1 MSAAASPRLNGGR
14 GCLVSELDKG
24 ISGLLR
30 ISVRLE
36 YPLHL
41 LSLAESS
48 EPGWQ
53 SSDATC

>member
-1 MSAAASPRLNGGR
+1 MSAAASLRLNGGR
-14 GCLVSELDKG
+14 ECLVSELDKG
-24 ISGLLR
+24 ISCLLR

-36 YPLHL
+36 YPLRL

-53 SSDATC
+53 SSDVTC